1 MFLLAGAGKLN
12 YQGTKKWLEDQI
24 DSIDGSPLQ
33 VRKRFFVCRSE
44 RHLVSDKKMTLAGQ
58 FSNVLYISEC
68 SFCHLFGFSGCL
80 KGHLH
85 SLLKTTQRGNSNF

>member
-33 VRKRFFVCRSE
+33 VR
-44 RHLVSDKKMTLAGQ
+44 RH
-58 FSNVLYISEC
+58 Y
-68 SFCHLFGFSGCL
+68 FCVPI
-80 KGHLH
+80 
-85 SLLKTTQRGNSNF
+85 